1 MVSDEA
7 KGLWADILSELA
19 PELTQSIE
27 AGGKHVQ
34 CPVHGGKDGF
44 RVFNDFQATGGGVC
58 NTCGSFPGG
67 VKLLSWIRQVT
78 PREAARMVHQWL
90 EGDRGGPV
98 AQRRV
103 RIAFK
108 EPDPSKA
115 RASIV
120 QIWSGCRDIQDTLA
134 EQYLVKRGIPVAAIS
149 RRLRF
154 HPELAYF
161 ESIDGR
167 WRHTGSFPAMVAAI
181 QLPDDRGVC
190 LHRTY
195 LCAQGTK
202 ANVASPK
209 KMTMRSA
216 LSRGG
221 AIRLF
226 APREVL
232 AVAEGIETALAV
244 RAATGLAVWAAVS
257 ATLMES
263 LEAPAGVREV
273 HIFADKDESGRG
285 LKAAEVLA
293 RRLRRAGLEVQIHLP
308 AGRIPHIR
316 GDGRK
321 GIDWLDV
328 YVSEGASAFP
338 SVFGGIRRAA

>member
-7 KGLWADILSELA
+7 KGLWVEILGELA
-19 PELTQSIE
+19 PELTPAIE
-27 AGGKHVQ
+27 AGGNHVP

-67 VKLLSWIRQVT
+67 VKLLAWIRQVT
-78 PREAARMVHQWL
+78 PREAAHMIHRWL
-90 EGDRGGPV
+90 EGDRGGQGSP
-98 AQRRV
+98 RRV
-103 RIAFK
+103 RVAFK

-115 RASIV
+115 RASIMR
-120 QIWSGCRDIQDTLA
+120 IWAGCRDVQGTLA
-134 EQYLVKRGIPVAAIS
+134 EQYLLKRGIPLSAVA

-154 HPELAYF
+154 HPGLPYSEK
-161 ESIDGR
+161 IDGR
-167 WRHTGSFPAMVAAI
+167 WRRTGTFPAMIAAI

-195 LCAQGTK
+195 LSAQGTK

-244 RAATGLAVWAAVS
+244 RAATGLPAWAAVS

-263 LEAPAGVREV
+263 LEVPAVVREV
-273 HIFADKDESGRG
+273 HIFADKDENGRG
-285 LKAAEVLA
+285 QRAAEVLA
-293 RRLRRAGLEVQIHLP
+293 KRLRRSGLEARIHLP
-308 AGRIPHIR
+308 TGRVPP
-316 GDGRK
+316 GSK

-328 YVSEGASAFP
+328 YVSAGAAGFP
-338 SVFGGIRRAA
+338 SVFGGIRHAA

>member
-7 KGLWADILSELA
+7 KGLWAEILSELA
-19 PELTQSIE
+19 PELTQAIE

-58 NTCGSFPGG
+58 NTCGSFSGG
-67 VKLLSWIRQVT
+67 VKLLAWIRQVT
-78 PREAARMVHQWL
+78 PREAARMVYRWL

-98 AQRRV
+98 GQRRAHV
-103 RIAFK
+103 AFK
-108 EPDPSKA
+108 EADPSKA
-115 RASIV
+115 RDSIIR
-120 QIWSGCRDIQDTLA
+120 IWSGCRDIQGTLA
-134 EQYLVKRGIPVAAIS
+134 EKYLVNRGIPLGAIS

-167 WRHTGSFPAMVAAI
+167 WRRTGTFPAMIAAI

-195 LCAQGTK
+195 LSPPGKK
-202 ANVASPK
+202 ANVVSAK

-244 RAATGLAVWAAVS
+244 RAATGLPAWAAVS

-293 RRLRRAGLEVQIHLP
+293 RRLRRTGLEVQIHLP
-308 AGRIPHIR
+308 AGRFPSHAW
-316 GDGRK
+316 GRK
-321 GIDWLDV
+321 GRDWLDV
-328 YVSEGASAFP
+328 YVSEGAAAFP
-338 SVFGGIRRAA
+338 SVFGRIRRAA

>member
-7 KGLWADILSELA
+7 KGLWAEILSELA
-19 PELTQSIE
+19 PELTPAIE
-27 AGGKHVQ
+27 AGGNHVP

-67 VKLLSWIRQVT
+67 VKLLAWARQAT
-78 PREAARMVHQWL
+78 PREAAHMIHRWL
-90 EGDRGGPV
+90 DGDRAGQGTPRRARV
-98 AQRRV
+98 AFR
-103 RIAFK
+103 

-115 RASIV
+115 RASIMR
-120 QIWSGCRDIQDTLA
+120 IWSGCSDIQGTVA
-134 EQYLVKRGIPVAAIS
+134 EQYLVKRGIPHSAVS

-154 HPELAYF
+154 HPGLTYSEK
-161 ESIDGR
+161 IDGR
-167 WRHTGSFPAMVAAI
+167 WRRTGVFPAMIAAI

-195 LCAQGTK
+195 LSPQGTK
-202 ANVASPK
+202 ANVVSPK

-244 RAATGLAVWAAVS
+244 RAATGLPAWAAVS

-263 LEAPAGVREV
+263 LEVPAEVREV
-273 HIFADKDESGRG
+273 RIFADKDENGRG
-285 LKAAEVLA
+285 LRAAEVLA
-293 RRLRRAGLEVQIHLP
+293 KRLRRAGLKAQIHLP
-308 AGRIPHIR
+308 AGRVPP
-316 GDGRK
+316 GSK

>member
-1 MVSDEA
+1 MISDDA
-7 KGLWADILSELA
+7 KGLWAEILSELA
-19 PELTQSIE
+19 PELTPAIE
-27 AGGKHVQ
+27 AGGNHVP

-58 NTCGSFPGG
+58 NTCGSFPRG
-67 VKLLSWIRQVT
+67 VKLLAWIRQVT
-78 PREAARMVHQWL
+78 PREAARMIHQWF
-90 EGDRGGPV
+90 EGDRVGQ
-98 AQRRV
+98 ATERRA

-115 RASIV
+115 RASILG
-120 QIWSGCRDIQDTLA
+120 IWAGCRGIRGSVA
-134 EQYLVKRGIPVAAIS
+134 EQYLVKRGIPLSALS

-154 HPELAYF
+154 HPGLAYF
-161 ESIDGR
+161 EKIDDR
-167 WRHTGSFPAMVAAI
+167 WRRTGTFPAMIAAI

-195 LCAQGTK
+195 LSAQGAK

-209 KMTMRSA
+209 KMTMRTA

-244 RAATGLAVWAAVS
+244 RAATGLPAWAAVS

-263 LEAPAGVREV
+263 LEVPAVVREV
-273 HIFADKDESGRG
+273 HVFADKDENGRG
-285 LKAAEVLA
+285 LRAAEVLA
-293 RRLRRAGLEVQIHLP
+293 KRLRRAGLEAHVHLP
-308 AGRIPHIR
+308 TGRVPS
-316 GDGRK
+316 GSK

-328 YVSEGASAFP
+328 YVSEGAAAFP
-338 SVFGGIRRAA
+338 SVFGGFRRAA

>member
-19 PELTQSIE
+19 PELAPAIE
-27 AGGKHVQ
+27 AGGNHVP

-58 NTCGSFPGG
+58 NTCGKFPVG
-67 VKLLSWIRQVT
+67 VKLLAWIRQVT
-78 PREAARMVHQWL
+78 PREAAHMIHQWL
-90 EGDRGGPV
+90 VGGQV
-98 AQRRV
+98 EQGGVRRV
-103 RIAFK
+103 RVVFK

-115 RASIV
+115 RASIMR
-120 QIWSGCRDIQDTLA
+120 IWSGCTDIQGTPA
-134 EQYLVKRGIPVAAIS
+134 EQYLVKRGIPLTAVS

-154 HPELAYF
+154 HPGLAYF
-161 ESIDGR
+161 ERVDGR
-167 WRHTGSFPAMVAAI
+167 WRRTDVFPAMVAAI

-195 LCAQGTK
+195 LSAQGAK
-202 ANVASPK
+202 ANVVSPK

-244 RAATGLAVWAAVS
+244 RAATGLPAWAAVS

-263 LEAPAGVREV
+263 LEVPAVVREV
-273 HIFADKDESGRG
+273 RIFADKDENGRG
-285 LKAAEVLA
+285 LRAAEVLA
-293 RRLRRAGLEVQIHLP
+293 KRLRRAGLEARIHLP
-308 AGRIPHIR
+308 SGRVPP
-316 GDGRK
+316 GSK

-328 YVSEGASAFP
+328 YVNEGASAFP